1 MAKRILVVEDNDL
14 NRKLFCDVLKSQG
27 YAVEPVADGLDAL
40 DRARSFVPNLMIM
53 DIHMPKMDGR
63 TLCRSVRAE
72 KITTPILMLTAMSGR
87 EDIIAGLDDGADDYL
102 TKPFDFGVLLARVRA
117 LTRRGSEQ
125 RTALIQVADLTIDT
139 ARRTVERGGRQISLT
154 SKEFALL
161 EYLALNEGK
170 IVTRTEISEHV
181 WDSNFDPKS
190 NVIESLISYLR
201 QSIDKEYEVR
211 LIHTIRGAG
220 YRFGPYDGERH

>member
-1 MAKRILVVEDNDL
+1 MRILLIEDDPDIADLVRRGLSARHYVV
-14 NRKLFCDVLKSQG
+14 DV
-27 YAVEPVADGLDAL
+27 AHDGEAGSELAWSNEYD
-40 DRARSFVPNLMIM
+40 LMIM

-63 TLCRSVRAE
+63 TLCRSLRAE